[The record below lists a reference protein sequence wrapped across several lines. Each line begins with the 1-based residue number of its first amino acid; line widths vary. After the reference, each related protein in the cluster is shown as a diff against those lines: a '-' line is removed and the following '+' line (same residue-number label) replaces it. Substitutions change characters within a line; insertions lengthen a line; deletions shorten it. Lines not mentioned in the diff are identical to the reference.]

1 MSDDTTPR
9 KRGRRKKADAP
20 DEARSA
26 KKKAPERTSRAVKRA
41 STPNR
46 VTEQSAPV
54 AEDEGL
60 DEPQWAADL
69 NPRQRSFVEQYVTN
83 GYNATRAYI
92 EAGYSDRDASQNACR
107 LIRNDKVSSAIRTAL
122 SESLMSAEELKKRI
136 ADDATASLNDFVT
149 VVDGQ
154 PVIDWQRAQDSG
166 ALRHLRE
173 LTIKPTMFG
182 PEIKFKLVDDQRA
195 KDQLVKVLGLNAPQ
209 KLHISGDNG
218 GPIDVRAHMEELR
231 NLDPRALAAL
241 ASDQI
246 RGAAADED
254 DE

>member
-1 MSDDTTPR
+1 MSDDTPR
-9 KRGRRKKADAP
+9 KRGRRKKDAP
-20 DEARSA
+20 SDEARSA
-26 KKKAPERTSRAVKRA
+26 KKKAPERTSRAVKRDK
-41 STPNR
+41 TPSR
-46 VTEQSAPV
+46 VTEQCGPLLN
-54 AEDEGL
+54 DEAL
-60 DEPQWAADL
+60 DEPEWAADL
-69 NPRQRSFVEQYVTN
+69 NDQQRAFVQNYVTN

-92 EAGYSDRDASQNACR
+92 DAGYAETQAAANACK
-107 LIRNDKVSSAIRTAL
+107 LKAIEKVSSAIRTLL
-122 SESLMSAEELKKRI
+122 SESLMSSEELKKRI

-218 GPIDVRAHMEELR
+218 GPIDVRAHMDELR

-241 ASDQI
+241 AADQI
-246 RGAAADED
+246 RGAADED

>member
-1 MSDDTTPR
+1 MSDDTPR
-9 KRGRRKKADAP
+9 KRGRRKKGAP
-20 DEARSA
+20 SDEARSA
-26 KKKAPERTSRAVKRA
+26 KKKQPERTSRAVKRDKA
-41 STPNR
+41 PNR

-54 AEDEGL
+54 ADETH
-60 DEPQWAADL
+60 DEPEWAADL
-69 NPRQRSFVEQYVTN
+69 NPRQRAFVEQYVTN

-154 PVIDWQRAQDSG
+154 PVIDWQRAQDTG

>member
-1 MSDDTTPR
+1 MSDDTPR
-9 KRGRRKKADAP
+9 KRGRRKKGAP

-26 KKKAPERTSRAVKRA
+26 KKKPERTSRAVKRDK
-41 STPNR
+41 TPNR
-46 VTEQSAPV
+46 VTEQSAPIV
-54 AEDEGL
+54 DDEAQ
-60 DEPQWAADL
+60 DEPEWAVDL
-69 NPRQRSFVEQYVTN
+69 NPRQRAFVEQYVTN

-154 PVIDWQRAQDSG
+154 PVIDWQRAQDRG